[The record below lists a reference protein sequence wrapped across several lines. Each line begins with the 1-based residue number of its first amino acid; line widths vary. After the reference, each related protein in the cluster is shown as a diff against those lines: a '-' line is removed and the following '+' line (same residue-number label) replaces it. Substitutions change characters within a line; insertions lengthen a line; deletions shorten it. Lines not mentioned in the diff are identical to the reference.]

1 MEKTKYFFLIAAIF
15 GQMIGFILLFVNVE
29 LALLFF
35 AIYAVNASNL
45 TVLAYKRKEKR
56 KKGGRS
62 K

>member
-45 TVLAYKRKEKR
+45 TVLAY
-56 KKGGRS
+56 
-62 K
+62 